1 MATNYLR
8 EAEDKAKVAR
18 RGFTSV
24 LPVPLE
30 QIARRE
36 GIKIEL
42 TPLDDDLS
50 GMSFIKNNVAVIVL
64 NLNHHPNRRRFT
76 LAHEIGHHL
85 LHMPYLT
92 DNVHVD
98 KIVLNRDLV
107 SSQAVDPKEME
118 ANAFAAE
125 LLMPE
130 AELLRYH
137 GVDLNNDDFLYALAK
152 KLKVSVTA
160 LTYRLIKLGMVPP
173 NYSAAGT

>member
-1 MATNYLR
+1 MAKYLS
-8 EAEDKAKVAR
+8 EAEAKAKIAR
-18 RGFTSV
+18 RGYIGV

-36 GIKIEL
+36 GIKVEL

-50 GMSFIKNNVAVIVL
+50 GMSFIKNGVAGIVL

-85 LHMPYLT
+85 MHMPYLT
-92 DNVHVD
+92 NNVHVD
-98 KIVLNRDLV
+98 KIVLNRDVV
-107 SSQAVDPKEME
+107 SSQAVDRREME

-130 AELLRYH
+130 AELRRYH
-137 GVDLNNDDFLYALAK
+137 TVDLNDDDFLYALSK

-160 LTYRLIKLGMVPP
+160 LTYRLIKLGMVP
-173 NYSAAGT
+173 SS

>member
-1 MATNYLR
+1 MATNHIR
-8 EAEDKAKVAR
+8 EAENKAKAAR
-18 RGFTSV
+18 RGYAGI

-30 QIARRE
+30 QIAKRE

-50 GMSFIKNNVAVIVL
+50 GMSFIKNGVAVIVL

-85 LHMPYLT
+85 MHVSYLT
-92 DNVHVD
+92 NNVHVD
-98 KIVLNRDLV
+98 KSVLNRDNV
-107 SSQAVDPKEME
+107 SSQAVDLKEIE

-130 AELLRYH
+130 IELRKYQH
-137 GVDLNNDDFLYALAK
+137 VDFNDDAFLYALAK

-160 LTYRLIKLGMVPP
+160 LTYRLTNLGMVSP
-173 NYSAAGT
+173 

>member
-1 MATNYLR
+1 MAPNYISD
-8 EAEDKAKVAR
+8 AEMKAKAAR
-18 RGFTSV
+18 RGYGGI

-30 QIARRE
+30 QIAKRE

-42 TPLDDDLS
+42 APLDDDLS
-50 GMSFIKNNVAVIVL
+50 GMSFIKNGVAVIVL

-85 LHMPYLT
+85 MHVSYLT
-92 DNVHVD
+92 NNVHVD
-98 KIVLNRDLV
+98 KIVLNRDPV
-107 SSQAVDPKEME
+107 SSQAVDRREME

-130 AELLRYH
+130 AELRKYQN
-137 GVDLNNDDFLYALAK
+137 VDFNDDTFLYSLAR

-160 LTYRLIKLGMVPP
+160 LTYRLINLGMVRP
-173 NYSAAGT
+173 

>member
-1 MATNYLR
+1 MATNYLI
-8 EAEDKAKVAR
+8 EAEAKAKAAR
-18 RGFTSV
+18 RGYSGV

-36 GIKIEL
+36 GIKVEL
-42 TPLDDDLS
+42 ASLDEELS
-50 GMSFIKNNVAVIVL
+50 GMSFIKNGVAVIIL

-85 LHMPYLT
+85 MHVPYLT
-92 DNVHVD
+92 NNVHVD
-98 KIVLNRDLV
+98 KGVLNRDVV
-107 SSQAVDPKEME
+107 SAQAVDPKEME

-130 AELLRYH
+130 AELRRYH
-137 GVDLNNDDFLYALAK
+137 NVDFNDDAFLYTLAK

-160 LTYRLIKLGMVPP
+160 LTYRLINLGMVRP
-173 NYSAAGT
+173 

>member
-1 MATNYLR
+1 MSIVDAQVR
-8 EAEDKAKVAR
+8 AKNAR
-18 RGFTSV
+18 KGFIGI

-36 GIKIEL
+36 RIKVDL
-42 TPLDDDLS
+42 VPLDDELS
-50 GMSFIKNNVAVIVL
+50 GMSFIKNDLAVIVL

-85 LHMPYLT
+85 LHKPYLT
-92 DNVHVD
+92 NNVHVD
-98 KIVLNRDLV
+98 KIVLNRDVV
-107 SSQAVDPKEME
+107 SAQGLDTKEME

-130 AELLRYH
+130 SELRRYH
-137 GVDLNNDDFLYALAK
+137 TVDLNDDDFLSTLAK

-160 LTYRLIKLGMVPP
+160 LTYRLINLGMV
-173 NYSAAGT
+173 

>member
-1 MATNYLR
+1 MASKLVR
-8 EAEDKAKVAR
+8 EAQAKAKAAR
-18 RGFTSV
+18 RGLMNV

-42 TPLDDDLS
+42 APLDDTLS
-50 GMSFIKNNVAVIVL
+50 GMSFIKNGVAVIVL

-85 LHMPYLT
+85 LHVPYLT
-92 DNVHVD
+92 NNVHVD
-98 KIVLNRDLV
+98 KIVLNRDAM
-107 SSQAVDPKEME
+107 SSQALDDKEME

-130 AELLRYH
+130 SELRRYRH
-137 GVDLNNDDFLYALAK
+137 VDLNDDEFLHGLAR

-160 LTYRLIKLGMVPP
+160 LTYRLINLGMV
-173 NYSAAGT
+173 

>member
-1 MATNYLR
+1 MASNYFS
-8 EAEDKAKVAR
+8 EAVSRAKAAR
-18 RGFTSV
+18 RGYAGV

-42 TPLDDDLS
+42 ASLDDDLS
-50 GMSFIKNNVAVIVL
+50 GMSFIKNGVAVIVL

-85 LHMPYLT
+85 MHVPYLT
-92 DNVHVD
+92 NNVHVD
-98 KIVLNRDLV
+98 KVVLNRDAV
-107 SSQAVDPKEME
+107 SSQAIDNKEIQ

-130 AELLRYH
+130 AELRKYH
-137 GVDLNNDDFLYALAK
+137 NVDFNDDAFLYSLAK

-160 LTYRLIKLGMVPP
+160 LTYRLINLGMVRP
-173 NYSAAGT
+173 

>member
-8 EAEDKAKVAR
+8 EAETKARAAR
-18 RGFTSV
+18 RGLTSI

-42 TPLDDDLS
+42 APLDDELS
-50 GMSFIKNNVAVIVL
+50 GMSFIKNGVAVIVL

-76 LAHEIGHHL
+76 LAHEIGHHI
-85 LHMPYLT
+85 LHKLYLT
-92 DNVHVD
+92 NNVHVD
-98 KIVLNRDLV
+98 KIVLNRDVV
-107 SSQAVDPKEME
+107 SSQGLDIKEME

-130 AELLRYH
+130 SELRRYH
-137 GVDLNNDDFLYALAK
+137 TVDLNDDEFLYELAK

-160 LTYRLIKLGMVPP
+160 LVYRLINLGMMPH
-173 NYSAAGT
+173 SAAGT

>member
-1 MATNYLR
+1 MSSNLAK
-8 EAEDKAKVAR
+8 EAEARAKAAR
-18 RGFTSV
+18 WGFSSI

-30 QIARRE
+30 QIAKRE

-42 TPLDDDLS
+42 APLDDELS
-50 GMSFIKNNVAVIVL
+50 GMSFVKNDIAVIIL

-85 LHMPYLT
+85 LHKSYLSN
-92 DNVHVD
+92 NVHVD
-98 KIVLNRDLV
+98 KIVLNRDV
-107 SSQAVDPKEME
+107 MSTQGIDVKEMQ

-130 AELLRYH
+130 SELRRYRI
-137 GVDLNNDDFLYALAK
+137 VDLNDDASLNDLAK

-160 LTYRLIKLGMVPP
+160 LTYRLINLGMV
-173 NYSAAGT
+173 

>member
-1 MATNYLR
+1 MATHYVT
-8 EAEDKAKVAR
+8 EAESKAKAAR
-18 RGFTSV
+18 RGYTGV

-42 TPLDDDLS
+42 ALLDDDLS
-50 GMSFIKNNVAVIVL
+50 GMSFIKNGIAVIVL

-76 LAHEIGHHL
+76 LAHEIGHHVM
-85 LHMPYLT
+85 HVPYLT
-92 DNVHVD
+92 NNVHVD
-98 KIVLNRDLV
+98 KIVLNRDDI
-107 SSQAVDPKEME
+107 SSQGVDVKEVQ

-130 AELLRYH
+130 SELRRYH
-137 GVDLNNDDFLYALAK
+137 TVDLNDDEFLYSLAK

-160 LTYRLIKLGMVPP
+160 LTYRLINLGKLPQD
-173 NYSAAGT
+173 YSVGT